1 MSHPTQTRDTASSN
15 RRWHRLSWT
24 LSLLFALAIAGM
36 PNQSLASCAL
46 LSGAYW
52 QETQEVP
59 PPAGQDKSAEKSA
72 EKTEASPPANSDSQ
86 PEKTTEQEPDE
97 TLDDVNLNSLATFA
111 KKLYSSRKYSRL
123 APEIV
128 QVFAPSSASVSSST
142 TRIFHKQKQIAVGM
156 IVDASGLII
165 TKASELKSPLECQL
179 PNGRRYPAKVV
190 GIDQDTDLAMLKVE
204 SSDPLTP
211 AHLVPN
217 EPPPIGR
224 WLASVAL
231 DPDPI
236 ALGIVSVAT
245 RQVKASQGRMGIQL
259 EQATSGAGARINKIT
274 SGSPAE
280 KADMFI
286 NDVII
291 KMNETE
297 ILVPADVFAF
307 MADKEPGDQI
317 TIVVTR
323 AGKEITFRLTLADES
338 SMDVQGPEN
347 PQERMGISDLSK
359 RRQNFPLAFQHDSP
373 VSAAQCG
380 SPLVDLDGNIVG
392 INIARAGRVSTL
404 ALPMTAILPAIE
416 RLKSGELAPEIVNA
430 PRLAEIELQ
439 LAECQTELAAI
450 PEILATAETI
460 RSRTSIQREELE
472 RMMAELQKRLDE
484 VNELDKQETEKLN
497 SAQSKKRDLERKQER
512 LQQEKEQLSHGLR

>member
-1 MSHPTQTRDTASSN
+1 MSQKFPRYLDLDPKSRRKNFNTSRLNASQ
-15 RRWHRLSWT
+15 LIV
-24 LSLLFALAIAGM
+24 LLFCLIAAPQVTWAGG
-36 PNQSLASCAL
+36 
-46 LSGAYW
+46 LSPLKYSW

-59 PPAGQDKSAEKSA
+59 PPATG
-72 EKTEASPPANSDSQ
+72 EKTESDPKTPEEASPVKP
-86 PEKTTEQEPDE
+86 TEQEPDDP
-97 TLDDVNLNSLATFA
+97 LIDVNLNSLATFA

-123 APEIV
+123 APEII

-156 IVDASGLII
+156 IVDAEGLII
-165 TKASELKSPLECQL
+165 TKASELRSPLECQL
-179 PNGRRYPAKVV
+179 ANGRKYAARVI
-190 GIDQDTDLAMLKVE
+190 GIDQDTDLAMLKVD
-204 SSDPLTP
+204 SSDPLMP

-259 EQATSGAGARINKIT
+259 ESPTSGTGARINKIT

-286 NDVII
+286 NDVIV

-323 AGKEITFRLTLADES
+323 GGKEITFLLTLADES
-338 SMDVQGPEN
+338 SMDAQGPEN

-430 PRLAEIELQ
+430 PRLAEIDQQ
-439 LAECQTELAAI
+439 LSECKTELASL
-450 PEILATAETI
+450 PEIMATAETL
-460 RSRTSIQREELE
+460 RARTSIQREELE

-484 VNELDKQETEKLN
+484 VNETDKQETEKLN
-497 SAQSKKRDLERKQER
+497 SAQSKKRELERKQER
-512 LQQEKEQLSHGLR
+512 LQQEKDQLTQGVR